1 MGLGFRVRVGVGGRV
16 KAEGLLDALGGEA
29 LDLRVVLRREERLIR
44 ARVRVRVR
52 VRVGVEVRS
61 RLSRRGARLRAVLE
75 ELLDLGRLELG
86 ALLGLGLGGGAP
98 PGLVVAAL
106 ADDRAL
112 EAQLEVGALVH
123 LLLVRARVRVRG
135 MVRVRVR
142 GMVRVWVR
150 VKIKG
155 WGLVRARVRVRARVW
170 RVAPRR
176 CRA

>member
-1 MGLGFRVRVGVGGRV
+1 MV

-29 LDLRVVLRREERLIR
+29 LDLRVVLRREERLVR
-44 ARVRVRVR
+44 GRVRVRIRMGVR
-52 VRVGVEVRS
+52 VRARV
-61 RLSRRGARLRAVLE
+61 SRRGARLRAVLE

-98 PGLVVAAL
+98 LGLVVAAL

-123 LLLVRARVRVRG
+123 LLLVGARGRVRGMIRVRVRA
-135 MVRVRVR
+135 R
-142 GMVRVWVR
+142 
-150 VKIKG
+150 IKG

>member
-1 MGLGFRVRVGVGGRV
+1 MGVRV
-16 KAEGLLDALGGEA
+16 
-29 LDLRVVLRREERLIR
+29 R
-44 ARVRVRVR
+44 ARV
-52 VRVGVEVRS
+52 
-61 RLSRRGARLRAVLE
+61 SRRGARLRAVLE

-98 PGLVVAAL
+98 LGLVVAAL

-123 LLLVRARVRVRG
+123 LLLIRARVRVRG

-150 VKIKG
+150 VRIKG